1 MGLSDPSAPV
11 ASGVRALEDG
21 LDRFV
26 GGEREERPRAAAE
39 AELQARRE
47 FLKAS
52 RDREMDRWR
61 AGGREVTRSEEAG
74 REKMRDLREDLP
86 VLVAARET
94 AEERI
99 SSAEDGVVEERS
111 LFSIGWNRMED
122 CQSDRREEA
131 ERETA
136 EFKIF
141 IGRVWGFR
149 PVATAFHRTKQ
160 IDTEE
165 NIPYI
170 YIYIYNTL

>member
-1 MGLSDPSAPV
+1 MGLSDPSAPA
-11 ASGVRALEDG
+11 ASGVWALEDC

-39 AELQARRE
+39 AELQARKE

-74 REKMRDLREDLP
+74 REKIEGLREDFP
-86 VLVAARET
+86 VLVEARET

-99 SSAEDGVVEERS
+99 SSAEDEVVEVRS
-111 LFSIGWNRMED
+111 LFSIGWNRMEES
-122 CQSDRREEA
+122 QRERERGEEA
-131 ERETA
+131 ERETD

-160 IDTEE
+160 IDK
-165 NIPYI
+165 
-170 YIYIYNTL
+170 